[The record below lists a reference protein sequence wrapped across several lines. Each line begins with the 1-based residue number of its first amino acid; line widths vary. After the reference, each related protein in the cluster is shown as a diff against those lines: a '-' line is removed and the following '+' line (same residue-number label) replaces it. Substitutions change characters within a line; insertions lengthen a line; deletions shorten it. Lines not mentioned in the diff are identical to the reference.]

1 MKNKFSL
8 LVFSGLIL
16 GSASLSVYSQTIP
29 SVQATI
35 HPELKKHS
43 ERFVKKVYKVADNVY
58 SAVGWNLTS
67 VVMIEGKDGIILVDA
82 GLSPK
87 SSREMMLEFRKITD
101 KPVVA
106 LIYSHFH
113 HDHIDGVKGLI
124 KEEQVK
130 SGEIAIYA
138 HSTLMNLLVDESQ
151 ILGPIL
157 AVRAGYSFG
166 FFLKGDDIKDMNSG
180 HGPLAVGG
188 RPGSFIAPTHLV
200 DDLLHV
206 TIAGVELEIMHVPSE
221 ADDELAVYLPAN
233 RVLIDTEVIQG
244 PTFPNMHSLRG
255 TKFRDPVQWINS
267 IDQLRRLHPLHL
279 VPTHGQPVSGEEK
292 VEEVLRMTRDG
303 LQYVH
308 DQTIRQM
315 NKGLTPDELVEVV
328 KLPPHLFNYTPYLR
342 QYYGTVKQAV
352 RQIYVGY
359 LGWYEG
365 DPVALNPIPAKE
377 KSNRLIN
384 LMGGRDAVLK
394 AALTAYDKDDYQW
407 ASELATLLIRINNE
421 DAKAKEIKAASF
433 RQLGYANMN
442 INWRNWYLT
451 SALELE
457 GKLASALD
465 AKKMA
470 NIFMPPDIVTNL
482 PAAVSI
488 KGWTTR
494 LKAEQTL
501 QVSMSLGFI
510 FTDLQQQFALSI
522 RRGICQFDKTLPI
535 DVDLILSLDKTI
547 FDQIQLGN
555 TDFLSAIEKGD
566 IKLRG
571 KSSELVRF
579 LGYFE
584 EAGSSPISLTVH

>member
-8 LVFSGLIL
+8 LIFSALML
-16 GSASLSVYSQTIP
+16 ASVSLSVYSQTIP
-29 SVQATI
+29 HVKPAI

-43 ERFVKKVYKVADNVY
+43 ERFVKKVYKIADNVY

-188 RPGSFIAPTHLV
+188 RPGTFIAPTHLV
-200 DDLLHV
+200 DDLLRV
-206 TIAGVELEIMHVPSE
+206 TIAGVDLEIIHVPSE

-255 TKFRDPVQWINS
+255 TKFRDPVQWIRS

-279 VPTHGQPVSGEEK
+279 VPTHGQPVSGEKK

-303 LQYVH
+303 IQYVH
-308 DQTIRQM
+308 DQTIRHM

-328 KLPPHLFNYTPYLR
+328 QLPPHLFNYTPYLR

-377 KSNRLIN
+377 KSNRMIK
-384 LMGGRDAVLK
+384 LMSGRDAVLK
-394 AALTAYDKDDYQW
+394 AALAAYEKDDYQW
-407 ASELATLLIRINNE
+407 AAELATLLIRINNE
-421 DAKAKEIKAASF
+421 DSKAKEIKAASF

-465 AKKMA
+465 SKKMT
-470 NIFMPPDIVTNL
+470 NIFMPPDIVTAL

-488 KGWTTR
+488 NGWTTR
-494 LKAEQTL
+494 LKAEETL
-501 QVSMSLGFI
+501 QVTMSLGFI

-522 RRGICQFDKTLPI
+522 RRGICQFNKSLPI
-535 DVDLILSLDKTI
+535 DADLILSLDKTI
-547 FDQIQLGN
+547 FDQIQLEN

-566 IKLRG
+566 IKLKG
-571 KSSELVRF
+571 KISDLVHF

-584 EAGSSPISLTVH
+584 EVGTSPISLTVH

>member
-1 MKNKFSL
+1 MKNIFIVLAIVSFMFSIIN
-8 LVFSGLIL
+8 S
-16 GSASLSVYSQTIP
+16 SVYSQSIP
-29 SVQATI
+29 PVTPSI

-43 ERFVKKVYKVADNVY
+43 ERFVKKVYKIADNVY

-67 VVMIEGKDGIILVDA
+67 VVMIEGTDGIILVDA

-87 SSREMMLEFRKITD
+87 SSREMMKEFRKITA

-124 KEEQVK
+124 KEERVE
-130 SGEIAIYA
+130 SGEIAIYT

-157 AVRAGYSFG
+157 GVRAGYSFG

-188 RPGSFIAPTHLV
+188 RPGSFIAPTHLI
-200 DDLLHV
+200 DDLLRV
-206 TIAGVELEIMHVPSE
+206 TIAGVDLEIMHVPSE

-255 TKFRDPVQWINS
+255 TKFRDPVQWVRS
-267 IDQLRRLHPLHL
+267 IDQLRRLHALHL
-279 VPTHGQPVSGEEK
+279 VPTHGQPVSGEKK

-303 LQYVH
+303 IQYVH
-308 DQTIRQM
+308 DQTVRYM

-328 KLPPHLFNYTPYLR
+328 KLPPHLFDYKPYLR

-352 RQIYVGY
+352 RQVYVGY

-365 DPVALNPIPAKE
+365 DPVALDPVPAKE
-377 KSNRLIN
+377 KARRLVKM
-384 LMGGRDAVLK
+384 MGGRGAVLE
-394 AALTAYDKDDYQW
+394 AAFAAYEKSDYQW
-407 ASELATLLIRINNE
+407 AAELSTFLIRINNE
-421 DAKAKEIKAASF
+421 DLKAKEIKAASF

-465 AKKMA
+465 SKKMA
-470 NIFMPPDIVTNL
+470 NIFMPPDIVSEM

-494 LKAEQTL
+494 LKAEDTL
-501 QVSMSLGFI
+501 SVSMSLGFI
-510 FTDLQQQFALSI
+510 FTDLKQQFSLRI
-522 RRGICQFDKTLPI
+522 RRGVCQFDESLP
-535 DVDLILSLDKTI
+535 VNADLLLSLDKTV
-547 FDQIQLGN
+547 FDQIQMGN
-555 TDFLSAIEKGD
+555 TDFLTAIEKGD
-566 IKLRG
+566 IKLKG
-571 KSSELVRF
+571 KYTELERF

-584 EAGSSPISLTVH
+584 ELGASPISLTIH